1 MLDIRMDGTFT
12 SVRLAALMKITFTPL
27 MASGPEDRMDFD
39 DILTLLGDWGRY
51 QKRFYFMVTLP
62 IAFKGLQVMMVVF
75 TVFVPKHRELS
86 RI

>member
-1 MLDIRMDGTFT
+1 
-12 SVRLAALMKITFTPL
+12 
-27 MASGPEDRMDFD
+27 MDFD

-75 TVFVPKHRELS
+75 TVFVPKHR
-86 RI
+86 